1 MCKKLMVVG
10 QDTEAPVLVLV
21 HTWGKGST
29 PGLLQLS
36 TLEGCWQI
44 SEVRGCTKDQV
55 AQQSNLP
62 NLQISF

>member
-29 PGLLQLS
+29 LGLLQLS
-36 TLEGCWQI
+36 TLRDTGK
-44 SEVRGCTKDQV
+44 SRR
-55 AQQSNLP
+55 
-62 NLQISF
+62 